1 MKVKVLEGLYFLV
14 MMELLVLRGQLV
26 SMEQWELLMLF
37 VLLKEEAIFKLYF
50 VIVTVGIYKLKI

>member
-1 MKVKVLEGLYFLV
+1 MKVLEGLYFLV
-14 MMELLVLRGQLV
+14 VMELLVLKGQLV
-26 SMEQWELLMLF
+26 WMELWELLMLF